1 MADAESEE
9 PPALPEAAIAQ
20 DEPAAT
26 PAPAAATAA
35 AAPAAEAAG
44 KSEKER
50 MADAALARLQV
61 LVPGISDTDI
71 LQELSN
77 LADVEALEALVR
89 RGKPP
94 KWQQRKLSGGYGNNN
109 NNDVTKTEASFQSAL
124 SKAKNFGTVGTGSLA
139 VGGAGQ
145 GGGLGLNRPG
155 FGPKVQHFGGPVG
168 GSASVGVELSVTE
181 DIKKAW
187 QDVQEDGPAA
197 DWVLCTYSANSK
209 NLELKA
215 TGKGLSGLKAELGEE
230 LAWAGLRCFG
240 VDKRG
245 GLECR
250 RPKYINLQYKPEM
263 ASSIKKARMGSHKS
277 AVKAA
282 LTGTHLDVVV
292 ESMAD
297 LEEKNLIQKLQAATG
312 AHKPNGYE
320 FDEGVFMEADF
331 YGLGIGASCKGE
343 TARN

>member
-1 MADAESEE
+1 MADAEKEE
-9 PPALPEAAIAQ
+9 PSPTPEPKTTQ
-20 DEPAAT
+20 DEPAKAPA
-26 PAPAAATAA
+26 PAPAAA
-35 AAPAAEAAG
+35 EV

-50 MADAALARLQV
+50 MADLALARLQV
-61 LVPGISDTDI
+61 LVPTVSDIDI
-71 LQELSN
+71 LKELSN
-77 LADVEALEALVR
+77 LPDVEALEALVR

-94 KWQQRKLSGGYGNNN
+94 KWQQKRLSGGYGGNQAEF
-109 NNDVTKTEASFQSAL
+109 TKTEASKESAL

-155 FGPKVQHFGGPVG
+155 FGPRIQHFGGPVG
-168 GSASVGVELSVTE
+168 GSASVGAELLVAE

-187 QDVQEDGPAA
+187 QEVQEDGPAA

-209 NLELKA
+209 NLELKE
-215 TGKGLSGLKAELGEE
+215 TGKGLSGLKAALGDE

-250 RPKYINLQYKPEM
+250 RPKYMNLQYKPET

-282 LTGTHLDVVV
+282 LIGTHLDVVV

-331 YGLGIGASCKGE
+331 YGLGIGANCKGE